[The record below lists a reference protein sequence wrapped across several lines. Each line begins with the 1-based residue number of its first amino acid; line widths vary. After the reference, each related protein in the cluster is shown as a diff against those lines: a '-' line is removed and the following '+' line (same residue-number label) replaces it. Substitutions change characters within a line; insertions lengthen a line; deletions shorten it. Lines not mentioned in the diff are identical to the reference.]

1 MRRWARQVAVAA
13 TMTLGAWA
21 TPALA
26 DVSAENRAAAQ
37 VLFDQG
43 KDLSKNN
50 KFAEACPKFEES
62 QRLDPR
68 ISTQFKLAD
77 CFEHIGKTASA
88 WANFLDVASATKVA
102 GQADREQV
110 ARDRASAIEKK
121 LSRLTI
127 HVDGA
132 STPGLKV
139 LRDGSEVGHALWD
152 TAVPIDPGQHRLMA
166 SAPGKQSWEGT
177 FTVGA
182 PSASV
187 TMTVPPLV
195 DAPVLISPN
204 PSLHPTPS
212 DPATHGNA
220 PRMDRPLDGGSA
232 GTTQRI
238 VGGVVGG
245 VGLAGIAVGAVF
257 GLQAKSKLDNSQQFC
272 RTKLLCSEQGLALN
286 DDAKS
291 AATISTIGFITG
303 GAALATGLVLFFTAP
318 SRPAPQATI
327 TPLIGPHVA
336 GLGAVGVW

>member
-1 MRRWARQVAVAA
+1 MAMSAA
-13 TMTLGAWA
+13 MALGAL
-21 TPALA
+21 TSPARA

-43 KDLSKNN
+43 KEYAKNN

-88 WANFLDVASATKVA
+88 WANFLDVAGATKAA

-110 ARDRASAIEKK
+110 ARDRAAAIEKK

-127 HVDGA
+127 HVDAA
-132 STPGLKV
+132 STAGLKV

-152 TAVPIDPGQHRLMA
+152 TAVPIDPGQHKLVA
-166 SAPGKQSWEGT
+166 SAPGKLSWEGS

-187 TMTVPPLV
+187 TMTVPPLA
-195 DAPVLISPN
+195 DAPVVMTPN
-204 PSLHPTPS
+204 PSLHPEPGGQINPGTALP
-212 DPATHGNA
+212 
-220 PRMDRPLDGGSA
+220 MDRPADGGSS

-245 VGLAGIAVGAVF
+245 VGLAGIAVGTVF
-257 GLQAKSKLDNSQQFC
+257 GLQAKSKLDESQQFC
-272 RTKLLCSEQGLALN
+272 RSKLLCSAQGISLN
-286 DDAKS
+286 NDAKS
-291 AATISTIGFITG
+291 AATLSTVGFIAG
-303 GAALATGLVLFFTAP
+303 GAALVTGVVLFFTAP
-318 SRPAPQATI
+318 SRPAPTATL
-327 TPLIGPHVA
+327 TPLLGPQTA
-336 GLGAVGVW
+336 GLGATGVW